1 MQSWEGLDA
10 LVAVAEAGNFTR
22 AASRLGV
29 SISQVS
35 REITRLEE
43 RLGSKLL
50 VRNTRRVAL
59 TEIGRLF
66 EQRCRQLIDDRE
78 AAFDSVTSGKDAIK
92 GLIRLTCAISY
103 GERTIAPIIGR
114 FVAEHPEISVD
125 MELTNRVLDLVAD
138 GMDLAVRIG
147 EVTDTRLGRVQ
158 LGSRSL
164 HVCASPAYVERHGAP
179 TSSSDID
186 AHACLLGTAQ
196 RWQFKTAGQDNY
208 IAPQGRWRCNS
219 GFAVLDAAI
228 QGLGLCQLPDF
239 YVQDHLR
246 DGTLVE
252 LLAEER
258 PADQAIWAVFP
269 KRSPQPSRIAAL
281 INFLQENIY
290 LSPEA
295 RNACSISAS
304 AARLFPV

>member
-10 LVAVAEAGNFTR
+10 FVAVAEAGNFTR

-35 REITRLEE
+35 REINRLEE
-43 RLGSKLL
+43 RLGTQLL
-50 VRNTRRVAL
+50 VRNTRHVAL
-59 TEIGRLF
+59 TENGRLF

-78 AAFDSVTSGKDAIK
+78 AAFESMISGKDAIK
-92 GLIRLTCAISY
+92 GLIRLTCAVAY
-103 GERTIAPIIGR
+103 GERTITPIVGR
-114 FVAEHPEISVD
+114 FVAAHPEISVD
-125 MELTNRVLDLVAD
+125 IELTNRVLDLVAD

-147 EVTDTRLGRVQ
+147 EITDARLGRVQ

-164 HVCASPAYVERHGAP
+164 HVCAAPAYAERHGAP
-179 TSSSDID
+179 ETSSDLN

-196 RWQFKTAGQDNY
+196 RWQFKTAGQENQ
-208 IAPQGRWRCNS
+208 IVPRGRWRCNS

-228 QGLGLCQLPDF
+228 QGLGICQLPDF

-252 LLAEER
+252 LLADER
-258 PADQAIWAVFP
+258 PSDQAIWVVFP
-269 KRSPQPSRIAAL
+269 KRSTQPSRIASL
-281 INFLQENIY
+281 IGFLQANV
-290 LSPEA
+290 SPTFRHVDDHHA
-295 RNACSISAS
+295 Q
-304 AARLFPV
+304 P